1 MVGKRV
7 SACALWV
14 CVLMVVAERADGQL
28 FGERRL
34 GRTLQRRAGRA
45 AATGPSAANARF
57 LRGNRSRGEFV
68 GNTGRNAGGASA
80 ARNTRQTSRPP
91 QPRSRRNINPPIP
104 RLPRQA
110 PYYPKLSIAFPV
122 TRPTAEAR
130 GAELAGRLTR
140 LFPAVSEN
148 QIEVLVAGKT
158 ATLRGAVASAR
169 QRELAEIVARFS
181 PGIFQI
187 QNELTVRP
195 PPVVA
200 PPVPVPPE

>member
-7 SACALWV
+7 SACALSV

-34 GRTLQRRAGRA
+34 GQTLQRRAGRA
-45 AATGPSAANARF
+45 ASTGPSAANARF
-57 LRGNRSRGEFV
+57 LRGNRSRREFV
-68 GNTGRNAGGASA
+68 GNTGRNDGEPTR
-80 ARNTRQTSRPP
+80 ARANRQTTGPP
-91 QPRSRRNINPPIP
+91 QPRVRRNINPAIP

-110 PYYPKLSIAFPV
+110 PYYPKLSIAFAIS
-122 TRPTAEAR
+122 RPTAVAR
-130 GAELAGRLTR
+130 GAELADRLTR
-140 LFPAVSEN
+140 LFPEVSEN
-148 QIEVLVAGKT
+148 QFEVLVAGRT
-158 ATLRGAVASAR
+158 ATLRGAVASER

-195 PPVVA
+195 PSAVE

>member
-7 SACALWV
+7 PACALWV

-34 GRTLQRRAGRA
+34 GQTLQRRAGRA

-57 LRGNRSRGEFV
+57 LRRNRSRGEFV
-68 GNTGRNAGGASA
+68 GNTAGGASA
-80 ARNTRQTSRPP
+80 ARNTRQTTRPP

-110 PYYPKLSIAFPV
+110 PYYPKLSIGFSV
-122 TRPTAEAR
+122 SRPTVEAR

-148 QIEVLVAGKT
+148 QFEVLVAGRT

-195 PPVVA
+195 PTAVA

>member
-7 SACALWV
+7 PACALWV

-34 GRTLQRRAGRA
+34 GQTLQRRAGRA
-45 AATGPSAANARF
+45 ASTGPSAANARF
-57 LRGNRSRGEFV
+57 LRGNRSRREFV
-68 GNTGRNAGGASA
+68 GNTGRNDA
-80 ARNTRQTSRPP
+80 APTTARTNRQTTAPP
-91 QPRSRRNINPPIP
+91 QPTVRRNINPAIP

-110 PYYPKLSIAFPV
+110 PYYPKLSVAFAVSP
-122 TRPTAEAR
+122 PTAAAR
-130 GAELAGRLTR
+130 SAELTSRLTR
-140 LFPAVSEN
+140 LFPAVNES
-148 QIEVLVAGKT
+148 QFEVLVAGRT

-195 PPVVA
+195 PSAVA